1 MQSVSVTIVT
11 RDEADRIAEAV
22 ASAAWADEVLVLD
35 SGSTDDTVTRATAAG
50 ARVMVE
56 PWRGYGIQKNRAA
69 ELARHDWVLSL
80 DADERIDASLAQAI
94 EELGEKPGPAAFRVR
109 RRNRYDGCALRH
121 WPWGWDQP
129 VRLYD
134 RRRARFSERVVHESV
149 HVDGPIGRLHG
160 VVEHLGARSIDEYR
174 RRQECYARLGAE
186 QAAAEGRRARAFDPA
201 LHGAAAFVRL
211 WLIRGGLLNGVVGA
225 RHAVASA
232 RGTALKYRLLRDRVG
247 SGAAPGGGHPKRAP
261 GRH

>member
-1 MQSVSVTIVT
+1 MQSVSVTIVA

-22 ASAAWADEVLVLD
+22 ASVAWADEVLVLD
-35 SGSTDDTVTRATAAG
+35 SGSSDDTVSRATLAG
-50 ARVMVE
+50 ARVVVE

-80 DADERIDASLAQAI
+80 DADERADASLGHAV
-94 EELGEKPGPAAFRVR
+94 EELGGEPVLAAFRVR

-121 WPWGWDQP
+121 WPWGWDEP

-149 HVDGPIGRLHG
+149 RFDGLPGRLRG
-160 VVEHLGARSIDEYR
+160 VIEHLGARSVEEYR

-186 QAAAEGRRARAFDPA
+186 QAAAEGRCARSFDPA
-201 LHGAAAFVRL
+201 LHSAAAFLRL
-211 WLIRGGLLNGVVGA
+211 WLIRGGLLNGLVGA
-225 RHAVASA
+225 RYALASA
-232 RGTALKYRLLRDRVG
+232 RGTALKYRLLRAG
-247 SGAAPGGGHPKRAP
+247 TAPVADQSPESSR
-261 GRH
+261 